1 MELAIY
7 TTTYDIADTVQN
19 FMDVYYATHMKHLAS
34 ELLEK
39 GLSPSQISDAVSAAI
54 KVIKSSGIEA
64 QKHFLP
70 VFSGLNEN
78 IIQDC
83 KLSHLGYGLVLMNAD
98 TSLPVVS
105 EFQVDVIKDFL
116 KVSES

>member
-7 TTTYDIADTVQN
+7 SSTYDMEDTIQTFMN
-19 FMDVYYATHMKHLAS
+19 FYHAINLNHLAS
-34 ELLEK
+34 DLLEK
-39 GLSPSQISDAVSAAI
+39 GLSANQINDAVLEAI
-54 KVIKSSGIEA
+54 KVAKSSGIDTN
-64 QKHFLP
+64 KHFMP
-70 VFSGLNEN
+70 VFSGLGHG

-105 EFQVDVIKDFL
+105 EFQIDVL
-116 KVSES
+116 KGYLNTL